1 MQPLVQLK
9 TSKQKI
15 KLLSLVLSRQ
25 CFGFCSGLII
35 LAATVDLIGIIGL
48 GAMALWWY
56 IATLPS
62 LILEPFHKSTSRFL
76 SALSS
81 QEEKNAFIGRILF
94 LSLVTYLLHFSILS
108 VLFVNWQDLDF
119 FFNLMQVGPFSV
131 QNIFV
136 FVLLRAI
143 ANAIF
148 IFGISIFTAL
158 KKVKLTQ
165 NFYLLKRLL
174 ELSLVLLLCID
185 DRSQASNLSL
195 LIYCYAAIDVGLAGC
210 AIYAL
215 RSCKISP
222 KLNRVSIFAFSDLIG
237 FRKFTLPL
245 VFTTISSSSTKRIV
259 AVILASQA
267 ATFELGLF
275 STCVI
280 IVGKLNKFPINLTN
294 VFIGYFTQLKKMDLH
309 RGLVNV
315 SIAVCHVIVAQLFFF
330 TFPQWGPL
338 FGLVADIET
347 TSIIWLFSSLIVVGV
362 YKCRLEY
369 TFG

>member
-1 MQPLVQLK
+1 M
-9 TSKQKI
+9 
-15 KLLSLVLSRQ
+15 
-25 CFGFCSGLII
+25 
-35 LAATVDLIGIIGL
+35 
-48 GAMALWWY
+48 
-56 IATLPS
+56 
-62 LILEPFHKSTSRFL
+62 
-76 SALSS
+76 
-81 QEEKNAFIGRILF
+81 
-94 LSLVTYLLHFSILS
+94 
-108 VLFVNWQDLDF
+108 NWQDLDF

-259 AVILASQA
+259 TVMLASQA

-330 TFPQWGPL
+330 TFPQGGPL

-347 TSIIWLFSSLIVVGV
+347 TSIIWLFSSLIVVTGFTNAGLNSLLV
-362 YKCRLEY
+362 DGNLIPQILPSMLRAVSYCGLILFFHDGLFQLLACELVALLTCSLGYWLVGKDKWKSRNLIASVCLVTLLITSVGNFLLDKY
-369 TFG
+369 